1 MHDMKHLVYQNT
13 LIAIFMDKFQ
23 NDVYLKH
30 VLIVLTWHETL
41 GLVYQNSFIDAKFA
55 YIIWFVN
62 FFLSMTVE

>member
-1 MHDMKHLVYQNT
+1 MKHLVYQNT
-13 LIAIFMDKFQ
+13 SIGIFMAKFQ

-30 VLIVLTWHETL
+30 VLILIVLTWHETL